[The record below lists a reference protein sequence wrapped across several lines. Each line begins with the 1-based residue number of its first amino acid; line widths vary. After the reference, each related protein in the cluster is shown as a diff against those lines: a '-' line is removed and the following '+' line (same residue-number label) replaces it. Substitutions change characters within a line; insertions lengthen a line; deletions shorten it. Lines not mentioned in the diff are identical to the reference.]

1 MMQTAILLKRNLTYY
16 WRTNLAVVFGVA
28 AAVAVLAGALVVG
41 DSVRASLRDLFLQRL
56 GRTDHVIASA
66 GFFRTQLADDLR
78 ANEGFTAGGLEA
90 ACPLIVTEGAATHEE
105 SGRRGTRVQV
115 YGVDARFWKF
125 HGRENAHFAGD
136 SDVFLSAG
144 LSDEL
149 KARAGDV
156 LLLRM
161 EKPSAIPIE
170 SLHGRKED
178 VGRTIRLTV
187 RGALDSSALG
197 EFSVRPQQSSVR
209 AVFVPLKLLQ
219 KILEQESKVNTILIS
234 AHDAE
239 SGQAEMEARTAK
251 LRALLK
257 ENFQLEDLGI
267 KLRALSEQQVIAI
280 ESETG
285 LVGDSL
291 AETIGTTASKLGMR
305 SVPVFSYLANSI
317 RSGGREIPYSLVT
330 AFGEESFEQ
339 LKAAGSKDVAS
350 GENSAQSDAERSV
363 ISAPSESSVDNS
375 SSALS
380 PIILNSWAAR
390 ELDAKMGDAV
400 TLEYLLWA
408 DGGRLVTQSVQF
420 RLAGVVPITGEAAD
434 RDLVPEYP
442 GITGTASLADW
453 DPPFPVDLSRIRPQD
468 EDYWD
473 EYRTTPKAFI
483 SLAEGQKLWQS
494 RFGKLTSLRI
504 RPPDDVPLE

>member
-1 MMQTAILLKRNLTYY
+1 MRTAVLLKRNLTYY

-66 GFFRTQLADDLR
+66 GFFREQLAGDLR
-78 ANEGFTAGGLEA
+78 ANEGFAAGGLDA

-105 SGRRGTRVQV
+105 SGRRGTRVIV
-115 YGVDARFWKF
+115 YGVDERFWKF
-125 HGRENAHFAGD
+125 HGRENAQFAGD
-136 SDVFLSAG
+136 NDAFLSAG
-144 LSDEL
+144 LGDEL

-209 AVFVPLKLLQ
+209 AVFVPLMLLQ
-219 KILEQESKVNTILIS
+219 KILEQDGKVNTILVS
-234 AHDAE
+234 ARDAE
-239 SGQAEMEARTAK
+239 SRQAETEARTAK

-257 ENFQLEDLGI
+257 ENFRLEDLGI
-267 KLRALSEQQVIAI
+267 KLRALTEQQAIAI

-291 AETIGTTASKLGMR
+291 AETIGATASKLGMG
-305 SVPVFSYLANSI
+305 SVPVFSYLANTI

-330 AFGEESFEQ
+330 AFGEESFQ
-339 LKAAGSKDVAS
+339 RLKVADSKAASG
-350 GENSAQSDAERSV
+350 GENSAQFDAERPVS
-363 ISAPSESSVDNS
+363 SAPSELSDEDI
-375 SSALS
+375 SSALA
-380 PIILNSWAAR
+380 PIILNSLAAND
-390 ELDAKMGDAV
+390 LGVKTGDVV

-408 DGGRLVTQSVQF
+408 DGGRLVTQSTQF
-420 RLAGVVPITGEAAD
+420 RLAGVVPVAGEAAD
-434 RDLVPEYP
+434 RDLVPE
-442 GITGTASLADW
+442 
-453 DPPFPVDLSRIRPQD
+453 
-468 EDYWD
+468 
-473 EYRTTPKAFI
+473 
-483 SLAEGQKLWQS
+483 
-494 RFGKLTSLRI
+494 
-504 RPPDDVPLE
+504 